1 MAKSLTEM
9 TDPTA
14 IGPRTRG
21 VMLTIARLGMG
32 VSQGAL
38 ARELGVDQ
46 SVVSRW
52 EHAAYPTAAA
62 CQRYVE
68 ALKRLALEDEP

>member
-1 MAKSLTEM
+1 MVKTMTEV
-9 TDPTA
+9 TA
-14 IGPRTRG
+14 PAPRTRG
-21 VMLTIARLGMG
+21 VMLTIARLGTG
-32 VSQGAL
+32 VTQGAL

-62 CQRYVE
+62 CRRYVE
-68 ALKRLALEDEP
+68 ALKRLVEDER